1 MTIKGGDLS
10 QLRVTLFGNFS
21 IAFEDNA
28 MDCFHVHKVQEMF
41 CYLLLHRSRAC
52 ARESLAEL
60 LWCDAEPKLSR
71 NYLRKALWQLQL
83 TLKEVTGS
91 NSWLLQSSADHVQFN
106 PEADYWLDTAVFE
119 DVYNRYRGLQGQQ
132 LQPEQARELETAVAL
147 YQGDLLEGWYQ
158 EWCLFERE
166 RLQQMLILMLI
177 KLMGYC
183 EISGEY
189 EKGVAYGSQV
199 LRYDQ
204 AQERVHCALMRLH
217 YLNGDRME
225 AIHQYGRC
233 KMTLD
238 KELGVAPSEQTIAL
252 FQQIRQEQPIC
263 IPTVLSNYNS
273 LPTTPPLS
281 EILNRLKQFQHN
293 LTAAQHQLQLDI
305 DTVEKY
311 LPSQDKLE
319 HF

>member
-1 MTIKGGDLS
+1 MS
-10 QLRVTLFGNFS
+10 QLHISLFGKFS
-21 IAFEDNA
+21 IAFEENTL
-28 MDCFHVHKVQEMF
+28 DCFHVHKVQEMF
-41 CYLLLHRSRAC
+41 CYLLLHRSRTC
-52 ARESLAEL
+52 TRESLAEL

-71 NYLRKALWQLQL
+71 NYLRKTLWQLQL
-83 TLKEVTGS
+83 ALKEVTGT
-91 NSWLLQSSADHVQFN
+91 NNWLLQSSTEHVQFN

-132 LQPEQARELETAVAL
+132 LQPGQAQELETAVAL

-183 EISGEY
+183 ELSSEY

-199 LRYDQ
+199 LRYDR

-217 YLNGDRME
+217 YLNGNRTE
-225 AIHQYGRC
+225 ALHQFERC
-233 KMTLD
+233 KTILD
-238 KELGVAPSEQTIAL
+238 KELGVAPSEQTVAL

-263 IPTVLSNYNS
+263 IPTACSNHNS
-273 LPTTPPLS
+273 LANSPPLA
-281 EILNRLKQFQHN
+281 EILNHLKQFQKK
-293 LTAAQHQLQLDI
+293 LTVVQHQLLLDI
-305 DTVEKY
+305 DLVEKH
-311 LPSQDKLE
+311 LSAQGKLE